1 MKSVIFW
8 ALAALNVV
16 LLAALVAPYTKDNAA
31 YAARGRRPD
40 FLMIPGRVIGQNSS
54 VVYII
59 DTANRRLGAV
69 ALGANG
75 RDVAGMAP
83 IGLERV
89 FSDQQRQDNGA
100 GAGGAGTGAGRGNT
114 RGGAGAR
121 RGAGNP

>member
-8 ALAALNVV
+8 ALAALNVL
-16 LLAALVAPYTKDNAA
+16 LLAALLAPYTKDNAA
-31 YAARGRRPD
+31 YAAGRGRRPD

-89 FSDQQRQDNGA
+89 FQDQRPEPGA
-100 GAGGAGTGAGRGNT
+100 GAGAGTGRAGSGARGGTNRRGN
-114 RGGAGAR
+114 
-121 RGAGNP
+121 P